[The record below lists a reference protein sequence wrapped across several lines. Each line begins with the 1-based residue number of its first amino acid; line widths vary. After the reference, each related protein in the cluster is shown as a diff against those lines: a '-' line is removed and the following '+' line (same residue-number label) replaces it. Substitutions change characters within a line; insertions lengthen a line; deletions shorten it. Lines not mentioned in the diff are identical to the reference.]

1 MFGTTLPK
9 GSYRLL
15 KRIEKNQISQHNIL
29 DSETDSFYQLL
40 NLGFIRCS
48 NPTEGYTDDEPVGGY
63 IYKITLNGI
72 AYLEFCNSNKR
83 EHLISRIMSGIS
95 LVVTIANIIFQIV
108 KC

>member
-15 KRIEKNQISQHNIL
+15 KRIEKNQISQRNIL

-48 NPTEGYTDDEPVGGY
+48 NPTEGYNDDEPVGGY
-63 IYKITLNGI
+63 IYKITLNGE
-72 AYLEFCNSNKR
+72 AYLEFYKANKR
-83 EHLISRIMSGIS
+83 EHLISRIISFIS
-95 LVVTIANIIFQIV
+95 LTGTIANIIALIL
-108 KC
+108 KS